1 MVEVRL
7 RLKAKADLE
16 DINDYTSG
24 HWSEDQADVYMD
36 RLLDVLEQIGAHPFS
51 GQDMSEIRQGYR
63 RRAAGHHFVFYAVM
77 PDGSVEIA
85 RILHE
90 KVDIRRHLQDPE

>member
-7 RLKAKADLE
+7 RRRAKVDLQ
-16 DINDYTSG
+16 DISNYTSE
-24 HWSEDQADVYMD
+24 HWSEDQADIYMD

-51 GQDMSEIRQGYR
+51 GQGIDEIRTGYR
-63 RRAAGHHFVFYAVM
+63 RRAAGHHLVFYAVM

-90 KVDIRRHLQDPE
+90 KVDVRRHFVDR